1 MSKDYS
7 KNDYQMLLAAYQEAR
22 ELYPKKVENDAY
34 YSLMQLGKIRVEGL
48 KKFENSLFGICATA
62 IGIINIIS
70 SFFLGPVV
78 IPIVLFGFAFF
89 LAGYYVGT
97 QPNGLLGIYAH
108 GLVGF
113 CIMNGYPI
121 FTIFN
126 NPIMNSR
133 PPIIIGALA
142 LGFIIQFIGL
152 VYAALYNFSDT
163 LKGNII
169 NKNIPIMLATLATFI
184 FHLTAILIKTN
195 IL

>member
-1 MSKDYS
+1 MSRQYS
-7 KNDYQMLLAAYQEAR
+7 KQDYQMLLASYEEAR

-48 KKFENSLFGICATA
+48 KKFENSLFGICAAA
-62 IGIINIIS
+62 IVIMNIIS
-70 SFFLGPVV
+70 CFFLGPEV
-78 IPIVLFGFAFF
+78 IPIVLFGFVFF

-121 FTIFN
+121 FSVLD

-152 VYAALYNFSDT
+152 IYAALYNFSDT

-195 IL
+195 II